1 MTAMLLYFKVGNY
14 ASIKEPV
21 TLNFEAASVNEHA
34 GSNVV
39 EKDGVK
45 ALKSLLLYGHN
56 ASGKSNILKALVY
69 FRWIV
74 GRSATDMNVSDAFD
88 VQPFLLDDVSE
99 GEPSFFEVGFLLEG
113 IRYRYGVELDE
124 KAVRREWL
132 MEAKRTK
139 YYPVFLRGEQE
150 FETDF
155 KRFEKSQGLSDRTRA
170 NALFLSVC
178 AQWNVEKAEKIV
190 TWFNR
195 IYTLHGLNDMDYRK
209 NTLQLLQS
217 EKYAHIGMNLLRAAD
232 LGISDVEFGELDA
245 TDYLANA
252 PEEIRK
258 GIKETISKHDKTLV
272 VVKKNVYAGG
282 KKIGERPFLLDQSES
297 EGTRKYFNLLGT
309 FVAAILENRIV
320 VIDEFD
326 ARLHTLLT
334 KAILQM
340 FNSADVNKSAQLLL
354 ACHDTALID
363 KDILRRDQIYFVEKT
378 KYGATRVNSLVEY
391 KPRKETAFEKNYLN
405 GKYGGI
411 PILSDLKK
419 AYDAEVR

>member
-1 MTAMLLYFKVGNY
+1 MLLYFKVGNY

-21 TLNFEAASVNEHA
+21 TLNFEAASITEHQA
-34 GSNVV
+34 NNVAEV
-39 EKDGVK
+39 GDAKV
-45 ALKSLLLYGHN
+45 LKNILLYGHN

-69 FRWIV
+69 FRWMV
-74 GRSATDMNVSDAFD
+74 GRSATEMNVNDTFE
-88 VQPFLLDDVSE
+88 VEPFLLDDVSE
-99 GEPSFFEVGFLLEG
+99 DKPSFFEVGFLLDNV
-113 IRYRYGVELDE
+113 RYRYGVEVDE
-124 KAVRREWL
+124 KVVKKEWL
-132 MEAKRTK
+132 LEAPKKK

-150 FETDF
+150 FDIDH
-155 KRFEKSQGLSDRTRA
+155 KRFERSQGLSERTRM

-178 AQWNVEKAEKIV
+178 AQWNVTKAEKIV
-190 TWFNR
+190 TWFDR
-195 IYTLHGLNDMDYRK
+195 IYTLHGLNDKAYRK
-209 NTLQLLQS
+209 STVQLLQS
-217 EKYAHIGMNLLRAAD
+217 KKYAHIGMNLLKAAD
-232 LGISDVEFGELDA
+232 LGISDIEFGELDA
-245 TDYLANA
+245 EDILAQV
-252 PEEIRK
+252 PEEVRE
-258 GIKETISKHDKTLV
+258 GLKETLSKQDKTLV
-272 VVKKNVYAGG
+272 VVKKNIYAKG
-282 KKIGERPFLLDQSES
+282 KKIGERPFFLDQSES

-340 FNSADVNKSAQLLL
+340 FNTSEVNKSAQLLL

-363 KDILRRDQIYFVEKT
+363 KDILRRDQIYFVEKNE
-378 KYGATRVNSLVEY
+378 YGATRVNSLVEF

-419 AYDAEVR
+419 AYDAEAR

>member
-1 MTAMLLYFKVGNY
+1 MLLYFKVGNY
-14 ASIKEPV
+14 ASIQEPV
-21 TLNFEAASVNEHA
+21 TLNFEAASITERSD
-34 GSNVV
+34 SNVV
-39 EKDGVK
+39 SKSRAKV
-45 ALKSLLLYGHN
+45 LKSLLLYGHN

-69 FRWIV
+69 FRWMI
-74 GRSATDMNVSDAFD
+74 GRSATEMNVSDEFD
-88 VQPFLLDDVSE
+88 VQAFLLDSVSE
-99 GEPSFFEVGFLLEG
+99 SKPSFFEVGFLLDG
-113 IRYRYGVELDE
+113 VRYRYGVEVDE
-124 KAVRREWL
+124 KVVRREWL

-139 YYPVFLRGEQE
+139 FFPVFLRGEQE
-150 FETDF
+150 FQTDY
-155 KRFEKSQGLSDRTRA
+155 KRFEKSQGLSERTRT
-170 NALFLSVC
+170 NALYLSVC

-195 IYTLHGLNDMDYRK
+195 IYTLHGLNDLDYRK
-209 NTLQLLQS
+209 RTLQMLRS
-217 EKYAHIGMNLLRAAD
+217 EKYAHIGMNLLKAAD
-232 LGISDVEFGELDA
+232 LGISGIEFGELDA
-245 TDYLANA
+245 TDLLAKA
-252 PEEIRK
+252 PEEIREE
-258 GIKETISKHDKTLV
+258 IRETLSKQDRTLV
-272 VVKKNVYAGG
+272 VVKKPIYADG

-340 FNSADVNKSAQLLL
+340 FNSAEVNDSAQLLL

-363 KDILRRDQIYFVEKT
+363 KDILRRDQIFFVEKNE
-378 KYGATRVNSLVEY
+378 YGATCVNSLVEY
-391 KPRKETAFEKNYLN
+391 KPRKETAFEKNYLS

-419 AYDAEVR
+419 AYDAEAR